1 MTQETLQQEDT
12 IGKEEHASVVQIIQ
26 TMVKTSKALRIYLP
40 NNPVLIGF
48 ISELGTRMTVHLA
61 RYGELSLEVDPFA
74 LHCQGAKVYENT
86 DPKESIASRLYADG
100 IRALF
105 FDQGVQSAELTAF
118 LGIAGFDRTS
128 NDDDIVTQLWERNL
142 QHIGYLTEEDFRDGA
157 PSEEAGTSGDQRE
170 ALGRIRQA
178 LAEQPPPAPRMIP
191 KHLLMLNVDE
201 EKWLQGALEAEG
213 RCSGLEDVIGVLAAT
228 VAGTRDPELYR
239 DFIAMME
246 TLAVTLLLAGD
257 MGHALKLVRF
267 LDRMRQRSGIAQE
280 QRAPLEAALA
290 AVLSDATV
298 RTLQV
303 SLDTADAPTGYGE
316 LKELLL
322 ILGLP
327 ALQPICE
334 LLGRVEKLKVRKL
347 LVEVLVELGRDDPA
361 VFRPFLN
368 DPRWYLVRNLV
379 LILTLIGTPEALRMI
394 LGLTSHRE
402 ARIRREVLGFLE
414 RTDDEKSKPYILKY
428 LRDESS
434 ALRIK
439 ALQVLA
445 RERLPFA
452 FKPIFALAAADD
464 FQERPFPERTAIC
477 QALGELGQERAIP
490 MLRELLMK
498 RYWFNKGTEKEA
510 LQLALAG
517 LARIRGSAV
526 LPILEEARS
535 QKRGGELRELLDQA
549 VSEAR
554 AAKDGRKR

>member
-1 MTQETLQQEDT
+1 MTQEALQQEDA

-26 TMVKTSKALRIYLP
+26 SMVKTSKALRLYLP

-48 ISELGTRMTVHLA
+48 ISGLDARMAVHLA
-61 RYGELSLEVDPFA
+61 RYGELSLEVEPFI
-74 LHCQGAKVYENT
+74 LRCNGVKVYEND

-105 FDQGVQSAELTAF
+105 FDQGMQSAELTAF
-118 LGIAGFDRTS
+118 LGIAGFDRPS

-142 QHIGYLTEEDFRDGA
+142 QHIGYLTEEDFRDGVPTDEGSGA
-157 PSEEAGTSGDQRE
+157 GDQRE
-170 ALGRIRQA
+170 ALERIRLA
-178 LAEQPPPAPRMIP
+178 LGEQPPPVPRMLP
-191 KHLLMLNVDE
+191 KHLLMLNAEE
-201 EKWLQGALEAEG
+201 EKWLQAALEAEG
-213 RCSGLEDVIGVLAAT
+213 RCSGLDDVIAVLAAT
-228 VAGTRDPELYR
+228 VAGTREPELYR
-239 DFIAMME
+239 DFISMME

-267 LDRMRQRSGIAQE
+267 LDRMRQRSGLTAQ
-280 QRAPLEAALA
+280 QRAPLETALA
-290 AVLSDATV
+290 AVLSDATIQ
-298 RTLQV
+298 TLQV
-303 SLDTADAPTGYGE
+303 ALDSSDATTGYGE

-327 ALQPICE
+327 ALGPICE

-379 LILTLIGTPEALRMI
+379 LILSLIGTPEALRMI

-402 ARIRREVLGFLE
+402 RRIRREVLAFLE
-414 RTDDEKSKPYILKY
+414 RTGDAKSKPYIVKY

-452 FKPIFALAAADD
+452 LKPILAMAGAED
-464 FQERPFPERTAIC
+464 FGGRPFPERKAVC
-477 QALGELGQERAIP
+477 EALGELGQERVIP
-490 MLRELLMK
+490 VLRELLMK
-498 RYWFNKGTEKEA
+498 RYWFNKGGEKEA
-510 LQLALAG
+510 VQLALAG
-517 LARIRGSAV
+517 LARVKSAAI
-526 LPILEEARS
+526 LPLLEEARS
-535 QKRGGELRELLDQA
+535 QKRGGEVRELLDRA

-554 AAKDGRKR
+554 AAKAGKKR